1 MNTSTFT
8 EFKDW
13 DIVLKTKYTSK
24 YLKYWLKKRYLVIF
38 ILALIGFVY
47 QGCTLGLMFANDII
61 TQNDI
66 RLWNGYFP
74 WWTIFFTFTFWS
86 NFFVFISY
94 FLYLF
99 FFPKTK
105 LKNNNIFLLIS
116 SCYIT
121 VVLIIV
127 ACALFPAAVIE
138 KNNVNFGSKTNPITL
153 GALIMPHAPG
163 PIYMIFFS
171 LTVCSLNRKGNWI
184 INKNGYWLVLI
195 YVLIFFLSY
204 MIMDIIL
211 NWIPIGA
218 YYINEHNEIVKFS
231 GYSVY
236 SRFTAINPDLPIV
249 SAGKVS
255 GHGSYINILF
265 YFLAVAILII
275 VYTIAYWIIKKRFLF
290 DYKITKIYKI
300 EK

>member
-1 MNTSTFT
+1 MNNSSFYNYQDS
-8 EFKDW
+8 EIIF
-13 DIVLKTKYTSK
+13 KTKYTSK
-24 YLKYWLKKRYLVIF
+24 YLKYWLEKRYLLIT
-38 ILALIGFVY
+38 ILALIGFIY

-61 TQNDI
+61 TQHDI

-86 NFFVFISY
+86 NSFVFTSY
-94 FLYLF
+94 GIYLF
-99 FFPKTK
+99 FFQKTK

-116 SCYIT
+116 ASYIT
-121 VVLIIV
+121 VVLIVV

-163 PIYMIFFS
+163 PIFFIFFT
-171 LTVCSLNRKGNWI
+171 LVVYSLNRKGNWI
-184 INKNGYWLVLI
+184 IIQKGYWLILL
-195 YVLIFFLSY
+195 YTLIFFVSY

-218 YYINEHNEIVKFS
+218 YYIDEHNEIIKFS

-236 SRFTAINPDLPIV
+236 SRFTAINPNLPIV

-265 YFLAVAILII
+265 YLLAIAILII
-275 VYTIAYWIIKKRFLF
+275 SFTIYYWIIRKIFLF
-290 DYKITKIYKI
+290 NYKIINAYK
-300 EK
+300 K